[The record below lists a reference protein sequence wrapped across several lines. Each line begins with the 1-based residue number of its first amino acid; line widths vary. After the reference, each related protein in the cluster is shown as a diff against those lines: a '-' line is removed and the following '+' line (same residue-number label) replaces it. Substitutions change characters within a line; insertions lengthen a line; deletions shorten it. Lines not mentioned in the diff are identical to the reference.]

1 MARIVAP
8 FCHQGKYVLEAD
20 GVRRQSMTAVV
31 A

>member
-8 FCHQGKYVLEAD
+8 FCNQGKYVLEA